1 MNRRMMMAVKTGGH
15 APRLPSE
22 YQEVEW
28 IRPTSDNRILLG
40 HISFNGNAIFR
51 CRYYKENQA
60 SSEQALVMATTA
72 TGSTMFE
79 VGFSSTRN
87 RLFAYSFGGTSA
99 QIIDPLVNQN
109 WVDLEA
115 VYSTTEPT
123 KKLTLTANGTTK
135 TANGSGA
142 NKTGTNFP
150 VALFNGPSGLGLT
163 CYARLAYMQ
172 IILNGIETFNLIPCY
187 RKSDGKISVY
197 DIVTETFFTPYDWD
211 ELSKGADVN

>member
-1 MNRRMMMAVKTGGH
+1 MNRRMMMAKTK
-15 APRLPSE
+15 AASRLPSE

-28 IRPTSDNRILLG
+28 IRPNADNRILLG
-40 HISFNGNAIFR
+40 HISFNGNAIIR

-60 SSEQALVMATTA
+60 GSEQALVMASAVNT
-72 TGSTMFE
+72 SFE

-87 RLFAYSFGGTSA
+87 RLFAYSYGGTSA

-142 NKTGTNFP
+142 NTPSTNVP
-150 VALFNGPSGLGLT
+150 VALFNTPNGLGLT
-163 CYARLAYMQ
+163 CYARLAYMK
-172 IILNGIETFNLIPCY
+172 IFLDGNEKYNLIPCY
-187 RKSDGKISVY
+187 QKADGKISMY
-197 DIVTETFFTPYDWD
+197 DLVSKTFFTPYSWVNF
-211 ELSKGADVN
+211 SKGADVN